1 MKMLKIGRSG
11 RKGTCKGQEVLC
23 QLCLEGPGWARGCYR
38 PAEGPPP
45 CHSLWESKV
54 QPRAPRH
61 FHIGDCTSERCVSGP
76 WAFLV
81 TAWQQ
86 ELADPAMPRS

>member
-54 QPRAPRH
+54 QSRAHP
-61 FHIGDCTSERCVSGP
+61 GTSTLGIAPQRDVFQGP
-76 WAFLV
+76 GLSW
-81 TAWQQ
+81 
-86 ELADPAMPRS
+86 